1 MSEKPTYESIRKK
14 YNIPDPPKWTGYVGG
29 VDPKF
34 SIAGKW
40 QSIGQGGIDSYDD
53 KTQTLYMNHYGI
65 HTPVKMQAG
74 TPTEY
79 IPSVTKEE
87 ITGRG
92 TMSDFDQRLLNEA
105 GLTNELDKDYT
116 YNVPLDAMQ
125 KIREN
130 YAMGDRIGDIKPE
143 DIMHRTEFDE
153 ALKYNKLIKGK
164 TYYVPADIGNGNID
178 FHMFMADPPKEQ

>member
-1 MSEKPTYESIRKK
+1 MNEKPTYESIRKK

-53 KTQTLYMNHYGI
+53 KTQTLYVNHYGI
-65 HTPVKMQAG
+65 HTPVKMEAG
-74 TPTEY
+74 APTEY
-79 IPSVTKEE
+79 IPNAINENQFEVQL
-87 ITGRG
+87 
-92 TMSDFDQRLLNEA
+92 SDFDQRLLNEA
-105 GLTNELDKDYT
+105 GLTNELEQDPT
-116 YNVPLDAMQ
+116 YNVPLDSMQ
-125 KIREN
+125 RIRDMAKGNEN
-130 YAMGDRIGDIKPE
+130 SGIKSE

-153 ALKYNKLIKGK
+153 ALRYNKLIKGK
-164 TYYVPADIGNGNID
+164 TYYVPADMGNGNID

>member
-1 MSEKPTYESIRKK
+1 MNEKPTYESIRKK
-14 YNIPDPPKWTGYVGG
+14 YNIPDPPAWTGYTGG

-40 QSIGQGGIDSYDD
+40 QGIGQGGIESYDD

-65 HTPVKMQAG
+65 HTPIKMQAG

-87 ITGRG
+87 VIGRS
-92 TMSDFDQRLLNEA
+92 TISDYDQQLAGSLNSVLNE
-105 GLTNELDKDYT
+105 DPT
-116 YNVPLDAMQ
+116 YNVPLDSMQ
-125 KIREN
+125 RIRDM
-130 YAMGDRIGDIKPE
+130 ATGDGKGNIKLE

-153 ALKYNKLIKGK
+153 ALKFNKLIKGK
-164 TYYVPADIGNGNID
+164 TYYVPAMQNEGNID
-178 FHMFMADPPKEQ
+178 FQMFMADPPKEQ